1 MVLKLT
7 GIAVLLVVCVCS
19 GCRKAA
25 NEMMEGA
32 IESQI
37 ARDGGKADVQ
47 IGDDAVSFKIQDE
60 KGESKFAFGEN
71 TALPADF
78 PKDVPLYSKMTL
90 VLAHSQQE
98 NEMFVIQAKSADSLD
113 QIAAFYKQEA
123 AKQGWE
129 EQSSME
135 QGSNMKALS
144 YTKEGRMLQVIVA
157 VTDEG
162 TSLNINTGKSN

>member
-1 MVLKLT
+1 MVLRLT
-7 GIAVLLVVCVCS
+7 GIAVLLVVCVCA

-37 ARDGGKADVQ
+37 TRDGGKADVQ
-47 IGDDAVSFKIQDE
+47 IGDEAVSFKIQDE
-60 KGESKFAFGEN
+60 KGESKFAYGEN
-71 TALPADF
+71 TCAPGGFSERCAAVRENDCGF
-78 PKDVPLYSKMTL
+78 V
-90 VLAHSQQE
+90 HSQQQ

-129 EQSSME
+129 EQSSTE

-144 YTKEGRMLQVIVA
+144 YKKEGRMLQVIVA
-157 VTDEG
+157 VTDDG
-162 TSLNINTGKSN
+162 TTLNINTGKNE